1 MKAASSRLH
10 VSSTV
15 NTTGKIYERM
25 ENEKGVMVLIYLDS
39 VGPRCAETNK
49 YFGELALSQRKWLIQ
64 LGSRFSFFLSR
75 LLIVPFSSYDKVI
88 YIQKAKLQQKFNIV
102 AF

>member
-15 NTTGKIYERM
+15 NTAGKIYERM
-25 ENEKGVMVLIYLDS
+25 ENEKRVMVLIYLDS

-49 YFGELALSQRKWLIQ
+49 YFGELALSNTNDWYNLAPD
-64 LGSRFSFFLSR
+64 FLS
-75 LLIVPFSSYDKVI
+75 FS
-88 YIQKAKLQQKFNIV
+88 LGC
-102 AF
+102 